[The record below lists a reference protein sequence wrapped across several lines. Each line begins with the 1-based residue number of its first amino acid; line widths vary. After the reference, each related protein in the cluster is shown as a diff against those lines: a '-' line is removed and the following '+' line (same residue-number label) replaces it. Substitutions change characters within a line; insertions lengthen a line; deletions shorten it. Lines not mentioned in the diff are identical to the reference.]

1 MNNTAVTEH
10 AAHDHSHNILV
21 IDDEVNVCKA
31 ISRSL
36 KQQRY
41 TIVTASNGQDGLQL
55 LKQQHFSVII
65 SDQCMPGMQG
75 TELLKL
81 ARQLS
86 PNTVRILLTAHADV
100 NALQQAIN
108 QGEIYRF
115 LIKPWDSATLT
126 ENIDDAIAYHELIT
140 ERERISREI
149 QNKILKL
156 SRVNKKL
163 AQQISDQ
170 NQQLAFAT
178 QYDLLTLL
186 PNRALL
192 EDRLALI
199 VSEAGLSQKT
209 IAVLAIDIDRFGLI
223 NQSMGY
229 KTGDRILLETAQR
242 LLRCVRADDSVARLS
257 GDEFVMVLQ
266 GLEQRNDIEQI
277 IKRLHV
283 ELVSPYHVDDKD
295 VYLSV
300 SIGVSL
306 FDDDGH
312 DANALLEEAETAL
325 KYAKTLGCGAH
336 QYFDKKMNQSVKRM
350 ADLER
355 RLHCAL
361 ERDEFQVYYQPQIDL
376 RSGEIVGAEALL
388 RWRPKDGDTVSPAEF
403 VPILEDTGMILHV
416 GEFVLSAVVKQIND
430 WGRQNFK
437 RVRIGVNLSARQFQS
452 SDLVP
457 MIESLLTGANI
468 PRHVIELEITETF
481 LMLDVNQAIRTL
493 MDLQALGASLAID
506 DFGTGYASLNYLTRF
521 PVNALKIDRSFVQGV
536 SKQNNDKVT
545 SAIVALGKS
554 LDLRVIAEGAET
566 EAQVQYLR
574 KLDCDEVQGYF
585 FSAAVTSNE
594 FEAMLR
600 DAKQYTLQHR

>member
-1 MNNTAVTEH
+1 
-10 AAHDHSHNILV
+10 
-21 IDDEVNVCKA
+21 
-31 ISRSL
+31 
-36 KQQRY
+36 
-41 TIVTASNGQDGLQL
+41 
-55 LKQQHFSVII
+55 
-65 SDQCMPGMQG
+65 MQG

>member
-1 MNNTAVTEH
+1 
-10 AAHDHSHNILV
+10 
-21 IDDEVNVCKA
+21 
-31 ISRSL
+31 
-36 KQQRY
+36 
-41 TIVTASNGQDGLQL
+41 
-55 LKQQHFSVII
+55 
-65 SDQCMPGMQG
+65 MQG

-481 LMLDVNQAIRTL
+481 LMLDVNQSIRTL